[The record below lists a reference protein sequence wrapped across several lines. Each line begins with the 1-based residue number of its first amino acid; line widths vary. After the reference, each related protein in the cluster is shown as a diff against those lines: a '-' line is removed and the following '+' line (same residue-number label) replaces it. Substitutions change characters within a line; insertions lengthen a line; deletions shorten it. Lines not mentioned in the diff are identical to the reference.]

1 MNSDVVFERVAP
13 VIRVR
18 DLEAAV
24 DRYRRLGFEVEA
36 YAGPASYAF
45 VDRGS
50 VSLHL
55 TQWGEYDPARGG
67 ATVYLYVSD
76 AEAVHAEWSRAG
88 VPGELEDP
96 TDRGYGLREF
106 AYRDPDATLHRVGSP
121 LPNSG
126 E

>member
-67 ATVYLYVSD
+67 R
-76 AEAVHAEWSRAG
+76 HG
-88 VPGELEDP
+88 VPVRVRCGSGARRVVAS
-96 TDRGYGLREF
+96 RG
-106 AYRDPDATLHRVGSP
+106 SW
-121 LPNSG
+121 
-126 E
+126 